1 MKVNEDL
8 FVLLDIDTFEVQ
20 FRFESSK
27 FWLMM
32 RKEFPSCGE
41 K

>member
-1 MKVNEDL
+1 MKVKEDL
-8 FVLLDIDTFEVQ
+8 FVLLDVDTFEVQ

-27 FWLMM
+27 FWLVM
-32 RKEFPSCGE
+32 RKEFPSFGE